1 MKAPIALH
9 FAAIA
14 AAFAAV
20 ISSRADEVGTI
31 VLSNGVIRAEI
42 VPAWAGRLMSF
53 GRPGGANLLWTQP
66 EAAGFGLHPDGR
78 PRWKNIGGEKT
89 WVGSDG
95 AAWRAF
101 EGLEGETGNVWPPPK
116 WFDSMPMRIVES
128 SPTGAVLRTGA
139 HRGGDWIVALEREFA
154 LEADALVVRSRLLA
168 EAFGA
173 RGRDALPD
181 DDRRLWSIAQIPL
194 PEFVMVRLCGEGR
207 HVGFGDI
214 SSPEPAGSGRWARI
228 ALPESDAA
236 RKVSAD
242 GDALAVRLP
251 DGDGWLLMEQTAP
264 ARCLSTFATPGRAMV
279 YASPVGFRP
288 SAYAELEFAA
298 YGPDAEHTVRFSLS
312 RELPGAS
319 ATTSASASG
328 PPPTAPILG
337 TAVRGRG
344 GAVFT
349 VPAMGRTVWA
359 NVEWVTAGGETNTAW
374 RHLHLYGDG
383 KERRYFFDG
392 AAPVRWGAN
401 YPNGI
406 PADKWS
412 GDIVSFRVVN
422 DKTKEEVP
430 VRDLRIVP
438 DNPRLPP
445 ELILSHTKVPMALD
459 RAGRP
464 VDVEVGVFNVGT
476 VAATGVT
483 VRIEGLPEG
492 VRLADADAAGRLRD
506 LGGGDSVLH
515 RATVVADAPCAFTAR
530 LVFSGGNAPEA
541 VAEVP
546 VRIGPSLGLPQDL
559 PYIPEP
565 TPIATAPCE
574 VGAFYFPD
582 WARAHHW
589 LKVWRF
595 APERRPALGWY
606 SNDDPEVLD
615 WQIKW
620 AVENGISFFLV
631 DWYGKDWH
639 FEKALAG
646 AKFARN
652 IKFANMWCN
661 HLPPP
666 ECDEAH
672 WTNVI
677 RRCLEK
683 DFRHPSYKYVD
694 GKPYFCVWSGDRLE
708 RDNGPGGCRRML
720 DLARTMARDAGYAGI
735 YFVGQ
740 CLGYSN
746 EVRRMADYGFDET
759 TTYHYV
765 EVPAG
770 PDGTIPWVREYDD
783 VVAASPAYWR
793 AMRAAGPAAVLPNL
807 TTGYLDHPWQD
818 TPIEVRDRSVEAF
831 RRLCR
836 EARRYAEE
844 TGAKRVCL
852 GPLNEWGEGSYA
864 EPNGEFGFGMYE
876 AVRDVFGVKPEGGW
890 PTNYVPADIG
900 RGPYPVEDDDGGPV
914 HPFNGLRWR

>member
-1 MKAPIALH
+1 MVSFFPMKAILCATLL
-9 FAAIA
+9 AVSGI
-14 AAFAAV
+14 AFAA
-20 ISSRADEVGTI
+20 E
-31 VLSNGVIRAEI
+31 
-42 VPAWAGRLMSF
+42 
-53 GRPGGANLLWTQP
+53 GGA
-66 EAAGFGLHPDGR
+66 
-78 PRWKNIGGEKT
+78 
-89 WVGSDG
+89 
-95 AAWRAF
+95 
-101 EGLEGETGNVWPPPK
+101 
-116 WFDSMPMRIVES
+116 
-128 SPTGAVLRTGA
+128 
-139 HRGGDWIVALEREFA
+139 
-154 LEADALVVRSRLLA
+154 
-168 EAFGA
+168 
-173 RGRDALPD
+173 
-181 DDRRLWSIAQIPL
+181 
-194 PEFVMVRLCGEGR
+194 
-207 HVGFGDI
+207 
-214 SSPEPAGSGRWARI
+214 
-228 ALPESDAA
+228 
-236 RKVSAD
+236 
-242 GDALAVRLP
+242 
-251 DGDGWLLMEQTAP
+251 
-264 ARCLSTFATPGRAMV
+264 
-279 YASPVGFRP
+279 PV
-288 SAYAELEFAA
+288 
-298 YGPDAEHTVRFSLS
+298 
-312 RELPGAS
+312 
-319 ATTSASASG
+319 
-328 PPPTAPILG
+328 LG
-337 TAVRGRG
+337 TAVRGSG

-349 VPAMGRTVWA
+349 VPPQSRTVWA
-359 NVEWVTAGGETNTAW
+359 DVQWVTASGETNTAW

-401 YPNGI
+401 YPDGNL
-406 PADKWS
+406 AEKWS
-412 GDIVSFRVVN
+412 GPIASFRVFN

-438 DNPRLPP
+438 GNPGLPP
-445 ELILSHTKVPMALD
+445 ELILSHAKTPMALD

-464 VDVEVGVFNVGT
+464 VDVEVGVFNAGT
-476 VAATGVT
+476 LAATGVT
-483 VRIEGLPEG
+483 VRVEGLPDG
-492 VRLADADAAGRLRD
+492 VRLADADAAGRLCD
-506 LGGGDSVLH
+506 LRGGDSVLH
-515 RATVVADAPCAFTAR
+515 RVTVVADAPCAFTAR

-559 PYIPEP
+559 AYLPEP
-565 TPIATAPCE
+565 QPVRTEPCE

-582 WARAHHW
+582 WSRAHHW

-606 SNDDPEVLD
+606 SNDNSEALD

-646 AKFARN
+646 AKFAKQ

-666 ECDEAH
+666 FCDEAH

-720 DLARTMARDAGYAGI
+720 DRARQMARDAGYEGI

-770 PDGTIPWVREYDD
+770 PDGAIPWVREYDD
-783 VVAASPAYWR
+783 VVAASPTYWR

-807 TTGYLDHPWQD
+807 TTGYRDHPWQD
-818 TPIEVRDRSVEAF
+818 TPIEVRNRSVEAF

>member
-1 MKAPIALH
+1 MPFKILPYAIS
-9 FAAIA
+9 AAVVA
-14 AAFAAV
+14 AAAAM
-20 ISSRADEVGTI
+20 SRADEAGSI
-31 VLSNGVIRAEI
+31 VLSNGAIRAEI

-78 PRWKNIGGEKT
+78 PRWRNVGGEKT

-173 RGRDALPD
+173 RGRDALPN

-214 SSPEPAGSGRWARI
+214 SAPEPAGSGRWARI

-337 TAVRGRG
+337 TAVRGSG

-349 VPAMGRTVWA
+349 VPPQSRTVWA
-359 NVEWVTAGGETNTAW
+359 DVQWVTASGETNTAW

-401 YPNGI
+401 YPDGNL
-406 PADKWS
+406 AEKWS
-412 GDIVSFRVVN
+412 GPIASFRVFN

-438 DNPRLPP
+438 GNPGLPP
-445 ELILSHTKVPMALD
+445 ELILSHAKTPMALD

-464 VDVEVGVFNVGT
+464 VDV
-476 VAATGVT
+476 
-483 VRIEGLPEG
+483 
-492 VRLADADAAGRLRD
+492 
-506 LGGGDSVLH
+506 
-515 RATVVADAPCAFTAR
+515 
-530 LVFSGGNAPEA
+530 
-541 VAEVP
+541 
-546 VRIGPSLGLPQDL
+546 
-559 PYIPEP
+559 
-565 TPIATAPCE
+565 E

-589 LKVWRF
+589 LKVWRM

-606 SNDDPEVLD
+606 DNYEPEVLD

-631 DWYGKDWH
+631 DWYGRDAK

-646 AKFARN
+646 SKFAKHL
-652 IKFANMWCN
+652 KFANMWCN
-661 HLPPP
+661 HIPPP

-672 WTNVI
+672 WTNI
-677 RRCLEK
+677 IQKCLDK

-694 GKPYFCVWSGDRLE
+694 GMPYFSVWSGDRLE
-708 RDNGPGGCRRML
+708 RDNGPGGCKRML
-720 DLARTMARDAGYAGI
+720 DLARQMARDAGYKGI
-735 YFVGQ
+735 YFQGQ
-740 CLGYSN
+740 CLGFS
-746 EVRRMADYGFDET
+746 VDVKRMADYGFDET
-759 TTYHYV
+759 TTYHYI

-770 PDGTIPWVREYDD
+770 PDGVIPWVREYDD
-783 VVAASPAYWR
+783 IVAASPGYWR
-793 AMRAAGPAAVLPNL
+793 AMRDASPAAFLPNI
-807 TTGYLDHPWQD
+807 TTGYWDYPWND
-818 TPIEVRDRSVEAF
+818 GPIEVHHRSVEAF

-844 TGAKRVCL
+844 TGAPRVCL

-876 AVRDVFGVKPEGGW
+876 AVRDVFGVKPEDGW
-890 PTNYVPADIG
+890 PVNYTPADIG
-900 RGPYPVEDDDGGPV
+900 RGPYPVEDDDGGVV